1 MKILTVSDHI
11 QPQLENADYLHRT
24 YSDVDMVISC
34 GDLPPYY
41 LDYLTSALSAPLFFV
56 RGNHDG
62 NYTESEPGGENLHGR
77 VVHYRGL
84 RLAGLEGSIRYNNG
98 PVQYDD
104 LSVLGIML
112 ALAPGMWRRRRKYG
126 AGVDL
131 LVTHSPPR
139 GIHDLTDRAHQ
150 GFLALRWAVWWFQP
164 RYLIHGHVDI
174 WDRRRPIETQIGAT
188 TILNIDPLKLLT
200 IDPLGKEGVR
210 NGSR

>member
-11 QPQLENADYLHRT
+11 QPQLENADYLRRT
-24 YSDVDMVISC
+24 YPDVNMVISC

-77 VVHYRGL
+77 VVNYRGL

-104 LSVLGIML
+104 VSVLRMML

-131 LVTHSPPR
+131 FVTHSPPR
-139 GIHDLTDRAHQ
+139 GIHDLADRAHQ
-150 GFLALRWAVWWFQP
+150 GFLALRWAIWWFRP

-174 WDRRRPIETQIGAT
+174 WDRRRPVETRIGAT

-200 IDPLGKEGVR
+200 IDPLTKE
-210 NGSR
+210 